1 MTRDHLWRQP
11 KIVRRTARM
20 DVGSSRDGGIWRS
33 LGARLS
39 RIFLAVGL
47 VLTATGCAAWHR
59 LHDKPLPAQTP
70 VPVQKPSIVIAPP
83 PSQPPPVRP
92 KRQVHETR
100 EPIMKEPERIAS
112 IDPKSL
118 VGLAPAAVEKL
129 LGAPSNVSKGDP
141 SLVWTYAGQGC
152 TFQIFFYPD
161 LKTASFHALK
171 YGSTGGGNDPPDSC
185 IRGILTVRSNGPG

>member
-1 MTRDHLWRQP
+1 MN
-11 KIVRRTARM
+11 
-20 DVGSSRDGGIWRS
+20 VGSSRDGRYWRS
-33 LGARLS
+33 FGARLP
-39 RIFLAVGL
+39 RICLAALL
-47 VLTATGCAAWHR
+47 VLTATGCAAWRR
-59 LHDKPLPAQTP
+59 LHDKPAPAQTP
-70 VPVQKPSIVIAPP
+70 VPIQKTSIVIPPP
-83 PSQPPPVRP
+83 PSQSPPPRP
-92 KRQVHETR
+92 KRQVREAR
-100 EPIMKEPERIAS
+100 EPTVKEPEKIAS

-129 LGAPSNVSKGDP
+129 LGAPSSVSKGDP

-152 TFQIFFYPD
+152 AFQIFFYPD

>member
-1 MTRDHLWRQP
+1 MN
-11 KIVRRTARM
+11 
-20 DVGSSRDGGIWRS
+20 VGSSRDGRRWRPF
-33 LGARLS
+33 GARLPQ
-39 RIFLAVGL
+39 ICLAVAV

-59 LHDKPLPAQTP
+59 LHDKAPPAQAQ
-70 VPVQKPSIVIAPP
+70 VPAVHPPAVITPP
-83 PSQPPPVRP
+83 PAQPPPARP
-92 KRQVHETR
+92 RRQVHEAR
-100 EPIMKEPERIAS
+100 EPAVKEPEKIAS

-118 VGLAPAAVEKL
+118 MGLAPAAVEKL

-152 TFQIFFYPD
+152 TFQIIFYPD

-171 YGSTGGGNDPPDSC
+171 YGSTGGGNEQSDSC